1 MFVPVCVMLS
11 QAKGILSKEWD
22 FFKMAASYFSTEGS
36 RKFLAFITILF
47 AGNINKAH
55 LEGVGLASTLY
66 AIVVLSLSQ
75 GYAMVFDTFGSQVYG
90 SEDPGELTTCLI
102 KCLLQGGMLH
112 MILLGPF
119 MNLVYLIDL
128 LPNSGV
134 YSSLD
139 NGHEVDVQ
147 DFRDIAIQYLRLMVP
162 VEYLDYAMVVTS
174 TYFII
179 QGRTK
184 FVYLV
189 SGIMTVVHFLSNYI
203 FVSVL
208 GLGVKGLGLAAIAGR
223 FFALSVSVGI
233 CVVNVKTGS
242 FPWNGLNLTVLT
254 GWVPIMK
261 LGVSGAVFVFV
272 KVLMLEISTFCS
284 QFVSMDTLSAIVILY
299 QIYSVYLSLSAAI
312 AHTCANLMGE
322 ALAEGNA
329 ANVKQYMMLTM
340 INIVFEV
347 VPGSIIGYVWR
358 GSLVRLFTDD
368 SDVIDLFCRVFWLV
382 CTFLICSHLQLG
394 VHQGILTA
402 FGQQGYTAFNMIWS
416 CLLVGIPIVISTI
429 FFTDLG
435 LIGILLGWT
444 TTKFILFVTGLLKIC
459 WTDIENEIRN
469 SRQRVA
475 KSTYGSLD
483 TGETNMKSEEPT
495 EENERMEEDNPS
507 GAESY
512 SPCTESASDL
522 KELLIRK
529 DTVGRRS
536 VDDVEIS
543 REIKTVLFSFLLA
556 AILFLTLAG
565 VSFLREVF
573 KE

>member
-1 MFVPVCVMLS
+1 MLS
-11 QAKGILSKEWD
+11 QAKGLLSKEWE
-22 FFKMAASYFSTEGS
+22 FFKMTASYFSTEGS

-90 SEDPGELTTCLI
+90 SPDPGELTTCLM

-112 MILLGPF
+112 LILLGPF
-119 MNLVYLIDL
+119 MNLVYIIDL

-139 NGHEVDVQ
+139 DGQEVDIQ
-147 DFRDIAIQYLRLMVP
+147 DFRNIAVKYLRLMVP

-189 SGIMTVVHFLSNYI
+189 SFIMTAVHFLSNYI

-208 GLGVKGLGLAAIAGR
+208 GLGVEGLGLAAITGR
-223 FFALSVSVGI
+223 FIALIVSLGI
-233 CVVNVKTGS
+233 CVVNIKTGS
-242 FPWNGLNLTVLT
+242 FPWNGLNITVLT
-254 GWVPIMK
+254 GWIPIMK

-284 QFVSMDTLSAIVILY
+284 QFVSMDTLSTIVILY

-329 ANVKQYMMLTM
+329 ANVKQYMILTM
-340 INIVFEV
+340 MNIILEV
-347 VPGSIIGYVWR
+347 VPGSIIGYFWR

-382 CTFLICSHLQLG
+382 CVFLICSHLQLG

-444 TTKFILFVTGLLKIC
+444 ITKFILFITGLLKIC
-459 WTDIENEIRN
+459 WTDIDNEIQN
-469 SRQRVA
+469 SRKRVA

-483 TGETNMKSEEPT
+483 TGEINAISGEPT
-495 EENERMEEDNPS
+495 NE
-507 GAESY
+507 AESMEGDNLSGTASY
-512 SPCTESASDL
+512 SASQEHAPDSNG
-522 KELLIRK
+522 LLIRK
-529 DTVGRRS
+529 DIAGRRS
-536 VDDVEIS
+536 VDNAEIA
-543 REIKTVLFSFLLA
+543 REIKFVLFSFLLA
-556 AILFLTLAG
+556 ATLFFTLAG

-573 KE
+573 K

>member
-1 MFVPVCVMLS
+1 MLS
-11 QAKGILSKEWD
+11 QAKGLLSKEWE
-22 FFKMAASYFSTEGS
+22 FFKMTASYFSTEGS

-90 SEDPGELTTCLI
+90 SSDPGQLTTCLI

-112 MILLGPF
+112 LILLGPF
-119 MNLVYLIDL
+119 MNLVYIIDL

-139 NGHEVDVQ
+139 NGQEVDVQ
-147 DFRDIAIQYLRLMVP
+147 DFREIAVKYLRLMVP

-184 FVYLV
+184 YVYLV
-189 SGIMTVVHFLSNYI
+189 SCILTAVHFLSNYV

-208 GLGVKGLGLAAIAGR
+208 GLGVEGLGLAAITGR
-223 FFALSVSVGI
+223 SFALTVSLGI
-233 CVVNVKTGS
+233 CVVNIKTGS
-242 FPWNGLNLTVLT
+242 FPWNGLNIRVLT
-254 GWVPIMK
+254 GWIPIMK

-329 ANVKQYMMLTM
+329 ANVKQYMILTM
-340 INIVFEV
+340 MNIILEV
-347 VPGSIIGYVWR
+347 VPGSIICYFWR

-382 CTFLICSHLQLG
+382 CVFLICSHLQLG

-444 TTKFILFVTGLLKIC
+444 ITKFILFITGLLKIC
-459 WTDIENEIRN
+459 WTDIDNEIQN
-469 SRQRVA
+469 SRKRVA

-483 TGETNMKSEEPT
+483 TGEINAISGEPT
-495 EENERMEEDNPS
+495 NE
-507 GAESY
+507 AESMEGDNLSGTASY
-512 SPCTESASDL
+512 SASQEHAPDSNG
-522 KELLIRK
+522 LLIRK
-529 DTVGRRS
+529 DIAGRRS
-536 VDDVEIS
+536 VDNAEIA
-543 REIKTVLFSFLLA
+543 REIKFVLFSFLLA
-556 AILFLTLAG
+556 ATLFFTLAG

-573 KE
+573 K